1 VGRCPTGSHAAN
13 TDKTRKYSPGSV
25 SLKIYI
31 EPAGGEKAGGHHT
44 RSRLE
49 KQRPAAPSGTAG
61 LDR

>member
-1 VGRCPTGSHAAN
+1 
-13 TDKTRKYSPGSV
+13 
-25 SLKIYI
+25 LKIYI